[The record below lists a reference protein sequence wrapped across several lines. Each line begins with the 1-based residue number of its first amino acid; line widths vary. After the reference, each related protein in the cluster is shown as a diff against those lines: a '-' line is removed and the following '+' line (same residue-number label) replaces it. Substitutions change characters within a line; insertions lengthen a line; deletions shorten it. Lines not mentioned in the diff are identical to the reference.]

1 MIPESLKKLG
11 HWDDKTWNHIEELSN
26 AIESVPNNYVYNC
39 DNGGDGRFHVERV
52 FAYELYYRW
61 KRLLFPNEDIPQDL
75 LLNAEL
81 TKHYHTL
88 EHYGFPDLL
97 LHGGYN
103 VNDKQFIICEIKS
116 SRTDP
121 DEQALEKDMKSLRD
135 GINVLSFKCGVFIYL
150 GVDTTY
156 MISRLRNI
164 LQEIDFNDR
173 KKIIFVGVD
182 GRNSAQYDIL

>member
-1 MIPESLKKLG
+1 MIPESFKKLG
-11 HWDDKTWNHIEELSN
+11 RWDDRTWNHIVELSN
-26 AIESVPNNYVYNC
+26 AIESVPNNYVCNC
-39 DNGGDGRFHVERV
+39 DKGGDGRFHVERV

-61 KRLLFPNEDIPQDL
+61 KRILFPTEEIPQDL

-116 SRTDP
+116 SRTNP
-121 DEQALEKDMKSLRD
+121 DEPALEKDMKSLRD
-135 GINVLSFKCGVFIYL
+135 GITVLSFKCGVFIYL
-150 GVDTTY
+150 GIDVTG

-164 LQEIDFNDR
+164 LHKIDFNDK
-173 KKIIFVGVD
+173 KKIILVGID
-182 GRNSAQYDIL
+182 GDNLPQYYIL

>member
-1 MIPESLKKLG
+1 MIPDSIKMLG
-11 HWDDKTWNHIEELSN
+11 SWDNKTWNHIKELSN
-26 AIESVPNNYVYNC
+26 AIESVPNNYVRNC
-39 DNGGDGRFHVERV
+39 DKGGDGRFHVERV

-61 KRLLFPNEDIPQDL
+61 KRLLYPNEDTPQDL

-81 TKHYHTL
+81 TKHYYTL

-116 SRTDP
+116 SRIKP
-121 DEQALEKDMKSLRD
+121 DESALEKDMKSLRD
-135 GINVLSFKCGVFIYL
+135 GINVLLFKCGVFIYL
-150 GVDTTY
+150 GTDITD

-164 LQEIDFNDR
+164 LQNIDFNDK

-182 GRNSAQYDIL
+182 GSNTPQYDIL

>member
-1 MIPESLKKLG
+1 MLG
-11 HWDDKTWNHIEELSN
+11 SWDNKTWNHIKELSN
-26 AIESVPNNYVYNC
+26 AIESVPNNYVRNC
-39 DNGGDGRFHVERV
+39 DKGGDGRFHVERV

-61 KRLLFPNEDIPQDL
+61 KRLLYPNEDTPQDL

-81 TKHYHTL
+81 TKHYYTL

-116 SRTDP
+116 SRIKP
-121 DEQALEKDMKSLRD
+121 DESALEKDMKSLRD
-135 GINVLSFKCGVFIYL
+135 GINVLLFKCGVFIYL
-150 GVDTTY
+150 GTDITD

-164 LQEIDFNDR
+164 LQNIDFNDK

-182 GRNSAQYDIL
+182 GSNTPQYDIL